1 MSPGPDEAA
10 APSPVR
16 RILRVAVLAGLGLA
30 AGFAIL
36 VLGMAALSAPK
47 TPAKPETVSSPGY
60 EEALASLAKLQE
72 KASKADPPPES
83 LIAEVHAAGT
93 RWNPVWLAR
102 NPSDRMSPFERLAE
116 ALVVRRAEGF
126 TRAFAELET
135 AVEAELRAR
144 KYGDA
149 LEILAR
155 YKPEPAFED
164 PLRELVGRVH
174 AHVEADFAAVQE
186 NGEALVEARR
196 FAEASRWFSQHA
208 PRFKGTD
215 KHRRLADR
223 PDSLREIGKAED
235 AKIAQER
242 EEARA
247 RAEEHLR
254 KLAASPTPRAPSSEG
269 PKDPAAALNPF
280 HAKIAEGVNAGRC
293 AGKIYAFTPA
303 LSGTPASAAPEG
315 IAVGAAR
322 IAWGEIPAKVLAA
335 LASDALQGEDL
346 LMAAEQAAAAQQ
358 GTEADRILFK
368 YLGGGDRKERQPK
381 VDETLARLRGFSA
394 VPEGGFTY
402 DPTAGWEDRT
412 QRANRTAVDEAA
424 RHLKALLSSSDAKKR
439 DEAFDKLRQTY
450 LQAGLADEP
459 REKIRTD
466 AVAGFRELK
475 RRKIEDIAK
484 KAKAA
489 SSLAPLRALKQLLNQ
504 RREEAIKVIYNPKIY
519 LPEDDPRWGQGDA
532 VNGQKQVDELV
543 GKVRE
548 IWDQPGQAVFEHSRS
563 VERDLEEIKAVN
575 ERYLAA
581 FGEEADA
588 EEELASLE
596 EIRNNLNQALSV
608 RSYCLKGGDRQD
620 WEWNRRVDKYN
631 EGLKVAGVT
640 KDEIEHAKVVND
652 YREMMGRRRV
662 FLDARLCRA
671 TKKHS
676 AVCDRAG
683 KIWHVGSDG
692 DPNSRAKAEGFTAG
706 VAENVAM
713 GYSSPAETWTRG
725 WYRASDHHRNGLNDS
740 WNCMGYGYSGSVGT
754 QNFSSIGPPKGF

>member
-1 MSPGPDEAA
+1 MSPGPDEVA
-10 APSPVR
+10 APSPVG
-16 RILRVAVLAGLGLA
+16 RILRVAILAGLGLA

-60 EEALASLAKLQE
+60 EEALASLARLQE
-72 KASKADPPPES
+72 KASRTDPPPES

-93 RWNPVWLAR
+93 RWNPAWLAR
-102 NPSDRMSPFERLAE
+102 NPADRMSPFDRLAE
-116 ALVVRRAEGF
+116 TLVVRRAEGF
-126 TRAFAELET
+126 TRAFADLET
-135 AVEAELRAR
+135 AVETELRAR
-144 KYGDA
+144 RYGEA
-149 LEILAR
+149 LETLAR
-155 YKPEPAFED
+155 FKPQPAFED
-164 PLRELVGRVH
+164 PLRALVGRVH
-174 AHVEADFAAVQE
+174 DHVEADFAAVQE

-223 PDSLREIGKAED
+223 PESLSEIGKAED
-235 AKIAQER
+235 ARIAREA

-254 KLAASPTPRAPSSEG
+254 RLAASPTPRAPSTEG

-293 AGKIYAFTPA
+293 AGKTYAFTPA

-322 IAWGEIPAKVLAA
+322 IAWGEIPAKVLVA

-346 LMAAEQAAAAQQ
+346 LMAAEQAAAAQL

-402 DPTAGWEDRT
+402 DPAAGWEDRT

-489 SSLAPLRALKQLLNQ
+489 SSLAPLRALKQVLNQ

-581 FGEEADA
+581 FGEEANA

-608 RSYCLKGGDRQD
+608 RSYCLKGSDRQD

-725 WYRASDHHRNGLNDS
+725 WYRASDHHRNGLNEG